1 MQAEK
6 ELYPNNSFLAKT
18 APHVKKVA
26 DITDAAIIFHVS
38 VVPVFFCSPVPS
50 LPPCASGPNISL
62 RAKPLPPCASG
73 PNISIRAKPPLRD
86 ILIL

>member
-26 DITDAAIIFHVS
+26 DITGLEII
-38 VVPVFFCSPVPS
+38 
-50 LPPCASGPNISL
+50 AS
-62 RAKPLPPCASG
+62 AQT
-73 PNISIRAKPPLRD
+73 
-86 ILIL
+86 